1 MPWSDPLMAALQYK
15 SFDSVHC
22 ILQSGANPNGPD
34 DSFVTPL
41 ELATESDDFASI
53 QSLVEHR
60 ADVNLPNRN
69 GETSLHIAA
78 YEDTSFESFEL
89 ILNAGAEISI
99 KDKSNKTALHLACSE
114 FNHRKI
120 KSILKFP
127 NPPVNFQDDE
137 GATPMHLLVY
147 AHLDESILLE
157 IIQIALKKGFDINSQ
172 TFHGETI
179 LQVGSQHLYSEMLL
193 PDLLKLNNI
202 DITLQDDSG
211 HNFLHSFLT
220 YRYSFDV
227 SEEFLCNLL
236 DGNIVSAIDVLVKI
250 VNQQND
256 SGNTPLSIY
265 ITKGLMNTNAIKK
278 FVSLVQN
285 SNVKDN
291 LGNSLLHTTVESA
304 ISTEDKIR
312 TIKYL
317 IGKGANV
324 NDKDIFYRTPLFF
337 AMNLR
342 VVKLLIDNGAD
353 VNSVDRC
360 KRTPLMALMSTGCP
374 KICQYLINRGSHINH
389 RDKYGSN
396 ALHYAAWEN
405 RTRELEV
412 LIRCGINIDHRDKEG
427 RTPLAIAYFW
437 MCKEAAIILHE
448 YTQKNRK
455 ATKVK
460 SEHTCTIDEHSDM
473 IWTHGNQ
480 CIGYPEY
487 ESVENLRQHFNI
499 PEDVEQY
506 VQHVLYLP
514 GVGIPHVGNE
524 AVWTESLVLSVVNN
538 IAQQIGKIDERFKCS
553 VIRTGSTFED
563 TKIDDPNE
571 FDFVFQLDRFSNIC
585 TIDTIFE
592 KEAHDQGFES
602 LVSKDEDMPPSFSR
616 YIQYDQSLICGRI
629 RSDFYVLVH
638 RVLTSKETWMY
649 DEVFI
654 DSKTIRNVVNK
665 PIVNFTLQI
674 IGVLYKTIHASIDIV
689 PAIRIPLWWPVNS
702 NSTISKVITQSTLQ
716 EGCLLLCQEP
726 SEMLTLS
733 ETQCGVGTYFRVSC
747 APAEIKLIRT
757 FPEWIR
763 KSYAIAK
770 LMKGNILCPKLKFG
784 RSQPKSD
791 EHSGFQRYKLVQ
803 CESVISSYMLKNCL
817 FHIVHS
823 EPSMLQVLPHSGKSY
838 YYNSVALALTIFSY
852 LGKASAEKQLPVYFL
867 PYLNLFE
874 KEETEISEEIG
885 VTLSSFCDDEFHD
898 EFRIIKIFCDFIT
911 KLYTLHDLNVG
922 HD

>member
-1 MPWSDPLMAALQYK
+1 MPWSDLLLAAIQYK
-15 SFDSVHC
+15 SSDSVLW

-34 DSFVTPL
+34 KSFVTPL

-60 ADVNLPNRN
+60 ADVNLPNRH
-69 GETSLHIAA
+69 GETPLHIAA
-78 YEDTSFESFEL
+78 FEDTSFESFEL
-89 ILNAGAEISI
+89 ILNAGADINI
-99 KDKSNKTALHLACSE
+99 TDKSNKTALHLACSE
-114 FNHRKI
+114 FNPQKI
-120 KSILKFP
+120 KSILKLP
-127 NPPVNFQDDE
+127 NPPVNCQDDE

-147 AHLDESILLE
+147 AHLDQSLLLE
-157 IIQIALKKGFDINSQ
+157 IIKIALKKGFDINSQ
-172 TFHGETI
+172 TFYGETI
-179 LQVGSQHLYSEMLL
+179 LQVGSQHSYSEMLL

-211 HNFLHSFLT
+211 DNFLYSFLT
-220 YRYSFDV
+220 YRTSFDV

-236 DGNIVSAIDVLVKI
+236 DGNIVSSLEVLIKI

-256 SGNTPLSIY
+256 SGYTPLSIY
-265 ITKGLMNTNAIKK
+265 ITNGLVNTNAIKK
-278 FVSLVQN
+278 FVRLLHN
-285 SNVKDN
+285 SNVKDS

-304 ISTEDKIR
+304 LSTEDKIR

-317 IGKGANV
+317 IGKGAFV
-324 NDKDIFYRTPLFF
+324 NSKDIFNRTPLFF
-337 AMNLR
+337 AMKLR

-360 KRTPLMALMSTGCP
+360 KRTPLMALMSSCYP

-389 RDKYGSN
+389 IDKYGST

-412 LIRCGINIDHRDKEG
+412 LMRCGINIDHRDKEG

-437 MCKEAAIILHE
+437 RCKEAAFILRE
-448 YTQKNRK
+448 CTQKNRK
-455 ATKVK
+455 ATKGK
-460 SEHTCTIDEHSDM
+460 SKHTYTIDEHSDM
-473 IWTHGNQ
+473 VWTHGNQ

-487 ESVENLRQHFNI
+487 ESIENLRQHFNI

-506 VQHVLYLP
+506 VQQVLYLP
-514 GVGIPHVGNE
+514 GVGIPHVDNE
-524 AVWTESLVLSVVNN
+524 AVWIESLVLSVVNN
-538 IAQQIGKIDERFKCS
+538 ISKQIGKIDERFKCS
-553 VIRTGSTFED
+553 VVRTGSTFED

-571 FDFVFQLDRFSNIC
+571 FDFVFHLDRFSNMC
-585 TIDTIFE
+585 TIDTLFE
-592 KEAHDQGFES
+592 EDAHRQGFAS
-602 LVSKDEDMPPSFSR
+602 LVAKDEDISPSFLH
-616 YIQYDQSLICGRI
+616 YIHYDQSLICGRI
-629 RSDFYVLVH
+629 RNDFYVLVH

-654 DSKTIRNVVNK
+654 DSKTIRNDVNK
-665 PIVNFTLQI
+665 PIVNFKLQV
-674 IGVLYKTIHASIDIV
+674 IGSLYKTIHVSIDIV
-689 PAIRIPLWWPVNS
+689 PAIRIPQWWPVNS
-702 NSTISKVITQSTLQ
+702 NTTVNKVVTQ

-726 SEMLTLS
+726 SGMLTIN
-733 ETQCGVGTYFRVSC
+733 ETQCGVSTYFRVSC

-770 LMKGNILCPKLKFG
+770 LMKGNFMCPKLKFG
-784 RSQPKSD
+784 RSKPKSD
-791 EHSGFQRYKLVQ
+791 ECSGFQRYKLV
-803 CESVISSYMLKNCL
+803 EFEAVISSYMLKNCL
-817 FHIVHS
+817 FHIVNS
-823 EPSMLQVLPHSGKSY
+823 EPSMLQILPYSGKSY
-838 YYNSVALALTIFSY
+838 FYNSVALALTIFDY
-852 LGKASAEKQLPVYFL
+852 LGKASEEKQLPVYFL

-874 KEETEISEEIG
+874 KEETEISEDIEMEL
-885 VTLSSFCDDEFHD
+885 TSLSDDEIHD

-911 KLYTLHDLNVG
+911 KLYKLHDLNVG